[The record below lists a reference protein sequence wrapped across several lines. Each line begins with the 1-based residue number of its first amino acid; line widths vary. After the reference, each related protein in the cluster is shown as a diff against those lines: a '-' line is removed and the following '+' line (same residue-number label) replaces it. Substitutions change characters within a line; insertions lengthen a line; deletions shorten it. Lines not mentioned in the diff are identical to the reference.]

1 MDTSTTHNGTISASN
16 TDNKTA
22 IKPKRQRYLPGLPS
36 ASTANEMNK
45 ATYSVL
51 IDRTPTE
58 FVSLENGETFST
70 TPDGSAVFMKTSR
83 SKANR
88 ITDGKPFPTGGGR
101 VYRASFMLTLDNKEP
116 SQNQGNS

>member
-1 MDTSTTHNGTISASN
+1 MDTSTTHNGTISPPS
-16 TDNKTA
+16 TDNKPG

-36 ASTANEMNK
+36 ASTASEMNK
-45 ATYSVL
+45 AVYSVL

-88 ITDGKPFPTGGGR
+88 ITDGKSFPTGGAR
-101 VYRASFMLTLDNKEP
+101 VYRASFTFTIDASQN
-116 SQNQGNS
+116 QNQGNS

>member
-1 MDTSTTHNGTISASN
+1 MDTLTTHNGTISASSI
-16 TDNKTA
+16 DNKAA

-36 ASTANEMNK
+36 ASTASEMNK
-45 ATYSVL
+45 AIYSVL

-101 VYRASFMLTLDNKEP
+101 VYRASFMLTLDNREP
-116 SQNQGNS
+116 NQNQGNS

>member
-16 TDNKTA
+16 TDNKST

-58 FVSLENGETFST
+58 FVSLGLGETFST
-70 TPDGSAVFMKTSR
+70 TSDGSAVFMKTSK

-88 ITDGKPFPTGGGR
+88 ITDGKSFSTGGAR
-101 VYRASFMLTLDNKEP
+101 VYRAMFTFTLENKDQN
-116 SQNQGNS
+116 QNQGNS